1 VKFDFPSKIRS
12 VAIYESSLE
21 TREKEK
27 VRLQPKFQ
35 RIADDRI
42 AVRWSKRHIRE
53 GQSFR
58 FE

>member
-1 VKFDFPSKIRS
+1 MKFDFPSKIRS
-12 VAIYESSLE
+12 VAIYESSLD
-21 TREKEK
+21 TREKRK

-35 RIADDRI
+35 RIADDRN
-42 AVRWSKRHIRE
+42 AVRWSKRNIRE